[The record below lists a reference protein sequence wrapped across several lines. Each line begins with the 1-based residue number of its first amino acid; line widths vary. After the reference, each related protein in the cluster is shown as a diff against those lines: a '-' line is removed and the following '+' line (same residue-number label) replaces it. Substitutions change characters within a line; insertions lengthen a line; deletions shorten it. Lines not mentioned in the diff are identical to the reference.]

1 MNNTDNYL
9 SPVQIEVFWLSHP
22 EAQLIIQS
30 NLPTRKD
37 SEIIIHGPF
46 TSNEFNQKVEPIL
59 IEPRWQVKKKM
70 FDPYDLG
77 KERYISYGELVAG
90 EIFHFIQ
97 YRKYIMFDQRSF
109 TGRSSGLAL
118 DEKIWVQTYIGDIS
132 KNSYEFE
139 VNKVLNEIKNQAK
152 SILEERNKEKEKIVP
167 KKPFSKEVVKKEPE
181 IPLIVEQKWDGYGVH
196 FFPPLVIG
204 EKPKPTIHHIL
215 YGLDASIRFNE
226 KAFDYVID
234 NKTIIVEKGGYIF
247 VETKT
252 KDEAL
257 KILNLIMALGNL
269 QKELLFAVRELDVSN
284 VNFDREKL
292 TLTGKQWHS
301 QTIRSM
307 LFEFTRPIDHY
318 MGYPIKEISKEKLL
332 LIIKQAFEVLKN
344 EKLTGNL
351 RLYSEAFTHLK
362 NSEYAQSFIMSWS
375 IIERHYSDIW
385 RKLLDDRD
393 LDSDRFSKLT
403 NTAQWSIDYILE
415 SLNLMEQIN
424 DNEYDVLME
433 LKRKRNKFYHSGKIV
448 SKEDAERCL
457 DFIVIILDEKLK
469 PIISAIQ

>member
-1 MNNTDNYL
+1 MNNTNNYL

-22 EAQLIIQS
+22 DSQLVIQS
-30 NLPTRKD
+30 NLPTRND
-37 SEIIIHGPF
+37 EEIIVHGPYLGR
-46 TSNEFNQKVEPIL
+46 EFKNKVEL
-59 IEPRWQVKKKM
+59 VLKESRWQVKKKI
-70 FDPYDLG
+70 FDPFNDE
-77 KERYISYGELVAG
+77 KERYVTLGEIVAG
-90 EIFHFIQ
+90 EIFRFIE
-97 YRKYIMFDQRSF
+97 YSKFLLLNEVPI
-109 TGRSSGLAL
+109 SGKGGGISLE
-118 DEKIWVQTYIGDIS
+118 DKIWAQTYSRDIS
-132 KNSYEFE
+132 KNTYEFE
-139 VNKVLNEIKNQAK
+139 VNKVLNEIKSQAK
-152 SILEERNKEKEKIVP
+152 FILEERNKEKEKIVS
-167 KKPFSKEVVKKEPE
+167 KKPFSKEVIKKEPE
-181 IPLIVEQKWDGYGVH
+181 PQLIIEQKWDGYGVH

-204 EKPKPTIHHIL
+204 EKPKLTVHHIL

-252 KDEAL
+252 KDEVI
-257 KILNLIMALGNL
+257 KILNLIMAVGNI
-269 QKELLFAVRELDVSN
+269 QGELLFAVREQDVSN

-292 TLTGKQWHS
+292 TITGKQWHS

-307 LFEFTRPIDHY
+307 LFEYNRPIDHY

-332 LIIKQAFEVLKN
+332 LMIKQAFEVLKN
-344 EKLTGNL
+344 EKLTENL
-351 RLYSEAFTHLK
+351 RLYSESFTHLK

-385 RKLLDDRD
+385 RKLLDERD
-393 LDSDRFSKLT
+393 LESDRFSKLT
-403 NTAQWSIDYILE
+403 NTALWSIDSILE

-424 DNEYDVLME
+424 DNEYDLLME

-457 DFIVIILDEKLK
+457 NFIVTILDEKLK

>member
-30 NLPTRKD
+30 NLPIRKD
-37 SEIIIHGPF
+37 QEIIIHGPF
-46 TSNEFNQKVEPIL
+46 TSSEFNQKVEPVL
-59 IEPRWQVKKKM
+59 NEPRWQVKKKM
-70 FDPYDLG
+70 FDLYDIE

-90 EIFHFIQ
+90 EIFRFIQ
-97 YRKYIMFDQRSF
+97 YRKYIMFDQRPF

-118 DEKIWVQTYIGDIS
+118 DDKIWVQTYIGDIS

-152 SILEERNKEKEKIVP
+152 SILEERNKEKEKIVS

-181 IPLIVEQKWDGYGVH
+181 PPPIVEQKWDGYGVH
-196 FFPPLVIG
+196 FFPPVVIG
-204 EKPKPTIHHIL
+204 EKPKPTIHHTL

-269 QKELLFAVRELDVSN
+269 QGELLFAVRELDVSN

-292 TLTGKQWHS
+292 TLTEKQWHS

-307 LFEFTRPIDHY
+307 LFEYTRPIDHY

-344 EKLTGNL
+344 EKLTENL

-375 IIERHYSDIW
+375 IVERHYSDIW
-385 RKLLDDRD
+385 RRLLDNKD
-393 LDSDRFSKLT
+393 LENDRFSKLT

-424 DNEYDVLME
+424 DNEYDLLME
-433 LKRKRNKFYHSGKIV
+433 LKRKRNKFYHSGKSV

-457 DFIVIILDEKLK
+457 DFIVTILDEKLK
-469 PIISAIQ
+469 PIISAIR

>member
-46 TSNEFNQKVEPIL
+46 TSNEFNQKVEPVL

-70 FDPYDLG
+70 FDPYDIG

-90 EIFHFIQ
+90 EIFRFIQ
-97 YRKYIMFDQRSF
+97 YRKYIMFDQRPF
-109 TGRSSGLAL
+109 TGRSGGLAL
-118 DEKIWVQTYIGDIS
+118 DNKIWVQTHIGDIS

-152 SILEERNKEKEKIVP
+152 SILEERNKEKEKIVS
-167 KKPFSKEVVKKEPE
+167 KKPFLKEVVKKEPE
-181 IPLIVEQKWDGYGVH
+181 TPLIVEQKWDGYGVH

-234 NKTIIVEKGGYIF
+234 NKIIIVEKGGYIF
-247 VETKT
+247 AETKT

-269 QKELLFAVRELDVSN
+269 QGELLFAVRELDVSN

-292 TLTGKQWHS
+292 ILTGKQWHS

-344 EKLTGNL
+344 EKLTENL

-393 LDSDRFSKLT
+393 LDNDRFSKLT

-424 DNEYDVLME
+424 DNEYDLLME

-469 PIISAIQ
+469 PIIYAIQ

>member
-1 MNNTDNYL
+1 MNNTNNYL
-9 SPVQIEVFWLSHP
+9 SPVQIEVFWLGHP

-30 NLPTRKD
+30 NLPTRRD
-37 SEIIIHGPF
+37 QEILVHGPF
-46 TSNEFNQKVEPIL
+46 TSNEFNQKVEPVL
-59 IEPRWQVKKKM
+59 KEPRWQGKKKM
-70 FDPYDLG
+70 INLYDTE
-77 KERYISYGELVAG
+77 KERYILYGELVAG
-90 EIFHFIQ
+90 EIFRFVQ
-97 YRKYIMFDQRSF
+97 YTKYILFNQIRV
-109 TGRSSGLAL
+109 TGLSGGVSL
-118 DEKIWVQTYIGDIS
+118 DAKIWAQTYIGDIS

-152 SILEERNKEKEKIVP
+152 SILEERNKEKEKIVS
-167 KKPFSKEVVKKEPE
+167 KKPFSKEVIKKEPE
-181 IPLIVEQKWDGYGVH
+181 SRHIVEQRWDGYGVH

-226 KAFDYVID
+226 KAFDYVIG

-252 KDEAL
+252 KDEAI

-269 QKELLFAVRELDVSN
+269 QGELLFAVREQDISN

-292 TLTGKQWHS
+292 TLTEKQWHS

-307 LFEFTRPIDHY
+307 LFEYNRPIDHY
-318 MGYPIKEISKEKLL
+318 MGYQIKEISKEKLL
-332 LIIKQAFEVLKN
+332 LIFKQAFEVLKN
-344 EKLTGNL
+344 EKLTENL
-351 RLYSEAFTHLK
+351 RLYSEAFTHLE

-385 RKLLDDRD
+385 RKLLDNRD
-393 LDSDRFSKLT
+393 LESDRFSKLT

-424 DNEYDVLME
+424 DNEYDLLME

-457 DFIVIILDEKLK
+457 DFIVTILNEKLK
-469 PIISAIQ
+469 SIISTIK